1 MDGIGKIEK
10 SKEPVA
16 DKRVLGALEGTA
28 GYALK
33 ANFSISTEE
42 LLGEDGKF
50 QGLENVPQAS
60 RLLFQGLEVVE
71 GDNR

>member
-28 GYALK
+28 GIL
-33 ANFSISTEE
+33 
-42 LLGEDGKF
+42 
-50 QGLENVPQAS
+50 
-60 RLLFQGLEVVE
+60 
-71 GDNR
+71 